1 MNEQKLD
8 EFLKKQPAMDQADW
22 LRYQMSLST
31 AERRM
36 KAEALLNFRI
46 TLRSIET
53 EVGCGDRDGL
63 TESEK
68 SSYIRMMFNQL
79 SQIEHWTFESW
90 REARRLR
97 VATTINITVNVCL
110 GILLLLALIASSY
123 QL

>member
-8 EFLKKQPAMDQADW
+8 EFMKKLPAMDQADW
-22 LRYQMSLST
+22 LRYQRSLST

-36 KAEALLNFRI
+36 KVEALLNYRI
-46 TLRSIET
+46 TLRSIQT
-53 EVGCGDRDGL
+53 EVGCGDRDVL

-110 GILLLLALIASSY
+110 GILILLALIASSY